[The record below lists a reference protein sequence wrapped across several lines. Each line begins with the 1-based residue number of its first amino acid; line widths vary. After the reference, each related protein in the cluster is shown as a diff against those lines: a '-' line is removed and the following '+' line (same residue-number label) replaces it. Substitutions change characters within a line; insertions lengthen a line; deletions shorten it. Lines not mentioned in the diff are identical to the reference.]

1 MRAASWALGLAA
13 VVLAALALRLW
24 GFRQGLPLVY
34 NADDVRA
41 TWTLRTWL
49 TSDRV
54 LEVPFVEDL

>member
-1 MRAASWALGLAA
+1 MRWYRDAVGLDGGEPDPSQRE
-13 VVLAALALRLW
+13 RL
-24 GFRQGLPLVY
+24 LVY

-54 LEVPFVEDL
+54 LEVPHIADLTAG